1 MRTGQGRCLIKS
13 VTAGPCSTSECHRD
27 GSTWAQGGPPQGSC
41 CPVVDSSIVPRACD
55 EVLIFSQARLDGSI
69 GTAFARLQCVGT
81 CIQSA
86 CERHDLAGILAV
98 RRARWWTRNL
108 PTVVGASRT
117 QEPDHHGPV
126 SRARPEGQRSSAAQ
140 RVGFLLRAQPPSP
153 NGRPPG
159 LGPQAGRR
167 LIPRGVWHM
176 QSGILELMFGDGDG
190 TSWRVSA
197 TPSGNRAIEQAR
209 FGMPSLIAPWPYCFD
224 MSL

>member
-1 MRTGQGRCLIKS
+1 MGNGPPVLAAGRIDRGFEPGEEAPSCIHVDLILDSHSSGRWRRRSMRTGQGRCLIKS

-117 QEPDHHGPV
+117 QEPDHHGP
-126 SRARPEGQRSSAAQ
+126 AGGPEGQGQSPEPGQRAREAAQ
-140 RVGFLLRAQPPSP
+140 P
-153 NGRPPG
+153 NGSGSFCVLSPPPPTGGHLDWDPRPV
-159 LGPQAGRR
+159 A
-167 LIPRGVWHM
+167 
-176 QSGILELMFGDGDG
+176 D
-190 TSWRVSA
+190 
-197 TPSGNRAIEQAR
+197 
-209 FGMPSLIAPWPYCFD
+209 
-224 MSL
+224 